1 MSVFSIC
8 VFYSATVPLLT
19 VACALYAFLRHYVD
33 ALNLITVY
41 KKEIDSQGKLI
52 STVTNSALVV
62 VFSYQLCMAAFL
74 TVKERDYEA
83 LTCIIIFVFS
93 VIYTVAAY
101 EKVNDNGEFEN

>member
-1 MSVFSIC
+1 
-8 VFYSATVPLLT
+8 
-19 VACALYAFLRHYVD
+19 
-33 ALNLITVY
+33 
-41 KKEIDSQGKLI
+41 
-52 STVTNSALVV
+52 
-62 VFSYQLCMAAFL
+62 MAAFL